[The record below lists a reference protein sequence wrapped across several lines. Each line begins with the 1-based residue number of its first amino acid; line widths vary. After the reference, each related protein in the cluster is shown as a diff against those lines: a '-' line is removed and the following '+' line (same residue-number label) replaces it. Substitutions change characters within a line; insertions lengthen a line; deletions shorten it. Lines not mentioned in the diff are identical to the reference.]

1 MMPDF
6 GGWIADERAAR
17 RAKWMGSRAEMI
29 KRHINA
35 TPKIARDYCAVQKT
49 FWSCSRLQRATFIKA
64 NVSRPIFN
72 VVLECEHRFARKR
85 ITRATY

>member
-1 MMPDF
+1 MPDF
-6 GGWIADERAAR
+6 GGWIADERAAK

-49 FWSCSRLQRATFIKA
+49 FWSCSRLQCAALIKD
-64 NVSRPIFN
+64 NVSRHIFD
-72 VVLECEHRFARKR
+72 VVLECERRFSREH